1 MLKLK
6 EQLLLQCSTLVLKKK
21 IYIETYRFEWIFGQ
35 KKDKV
40 SDHAGIIKCRLFED
54 MSRSAAMRTCVVGL
68 IVLFKNV
75 YLVDEGRWLIGG
87 RLIDRVAILKLPRN
101 NFESDKID
109 GYCFILLL
117 YVNVVSLNCRW
128 KNCYFVQ
135 FK

>member
-1 MLKLK
+1 
-6 EQLLLQCSTLVLKKK
+6 
-21 IYIETYRFEWIFGQ
+21 
-35 KKDKV
+35 
-40 SDHAGIIKCRLFED
+40 

-101 NFESDKID
+101 NLESDKID

-117 YVNVVSLNCRW
+117 YVNVVSLNCR
-128 KNCYFVQ
+128 
-135 FK
+135 